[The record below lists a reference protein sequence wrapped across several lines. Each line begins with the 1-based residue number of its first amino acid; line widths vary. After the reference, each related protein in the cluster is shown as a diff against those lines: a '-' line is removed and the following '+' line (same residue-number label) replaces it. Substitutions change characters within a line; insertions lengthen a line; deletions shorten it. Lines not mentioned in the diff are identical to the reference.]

1 MRTVFTELFRN
12 PSSDLPPLRALTL
25 FEEFKELT
33 PPGEEG
39 DAVILNL
46 AERLVEIDLL
56 DRAAEVLEAQVEY
69 RLKGTARARVAA
81 RLARIHLLGQKPSQ
95 ALQALDAS
103 ESPDLPA
110 ELAAVRHRLRAQ
122 ALLDLDQEEDALAAL
137 GVDDEPETLRLRAR
151 ILWRQKNWPAT
162 ALALERLVPDGPPQV
177 RPLRE
182 DESKAVVDLLIA
194 LTMADD
200 RDRIQRLGLTYQ
212 EAMSRG
218 PHAKTFKL
226 LVGNPGSSRV
236 QSVEDELAGVADAE
250 AFMASYR
257 KNTRSLEDG
266 EAQ

>member
-1 MRTVFTELFRN
+1 
-12 PSSDLPPLRALTL
+12 L

-56 DRAAEVLEAQVEY
+56 DRAAGVLEAQVEF
-69 RLKGTARARVAA
+69 RLKGAARARVAA

-95 ALQALDAS
+95 ALQTLELS
-103 ESPDLPA
+103 EQPDLPA
-110 ELAAVRHRLRAQ
+110 ELAVTRHRLRAQ
-122 ALLDLDQEEDALAAL
+122 ALLDLEREDDALAAL
-137 GVDDEPETLRLRAR
+137 GAADDPESLRLRAR
-151 ILWRQKNWPAT
+151 ILWRQKDWPAT
-162 ALALERLVPDGPPQV
+162 ALTLQRLVPETPPEA

-182 DESKAVVDLLIA
+182 DESKAVVDLLVV

-200 RDRIQRLGLTYQ
+200 RDWIERLGRNYQ

-218 PHAKTFKL
+218 PHAQTFKL
-226 LVGNPGSSRV
+226 LAGVPPAGRGKTV
-236 QSVEDELAGVADAE
+236 DEALAGVADVE

-257 KNTRSLEDG
+257 KNTRPIGDG
-266 EAQ
+266 KVQ